1 MKLPSLLL
9 LLAFI
14 ATSAAQ
20 AATTILRGPYLQ
32 LATPTS
38 IVVRWRT
45 DTTEPSSVRYGLAAN
60 QLTLTAKSE
69 GISTEHVV
77 QLAKLQPLSLIHI

>member
-1 MKLPSLLL
+1 MKLPSFLL
-9 LLAFI
+9 LLALI
-14 ATSAAQ
+14 VAPAAH

-38 IVVRWRT
+38 MVVRWRT
-45 DTTEPSSVRYGLAAN
+45 DTTEPSSVRYGLGAN

-69 GISTEHVV
+69 GVGTEHVV
-77 QLAKLQPLSLIHI
+77 QLAKLQPNTRYF